1 MVRCMSAAHPGGTP
15 ERHFPDAGGGTGP
28 GRPEAEAP
36 PAAGWY
42 PTPSGEQ
49 RYWDGAQWLALP
61 PPPDAAPSSPGM
73 RPDGPRSERRG
84 RTTWLLIAVAA
95 VLLVGLV
102 GAGIAWKISDDE
114 QKAQAAAQAAA
125 EQSAAAASEEQARQE
140 AAAASSAAA
149 AQEAADDA
157 ERASRLASV
166 SEIEASV
173 QTMAEGHAADGIIDG
188 PILEVT
194 CSPVGGGSTDDLTQQ
209 TTVFECFAAYQDNGD
224 GTMSGYT
231 YNATMNWSTG
241 SYTYGL
247 GEA

>member
-1 MVRCMSAAHPGGTP
+1 MSAATPGGTP
-15 ERHFPDAGGGTGP
+15 EQHTSEVISGTSGNDH
-28 GRPEAEAP
+28 ATADVP

-42 PTPSGEQ
+42 PTPTGEH
-49 RYWDGAQWLALP
+49 RYWDGNQWLALP
-61 PPPDAAPSSPGM
+61 PPPDATPLSPEM
-73 RPDGPRSERRG
+73 RPSGSGLKSRG
-84 RTTWLLIAVAA
+84 RTKWLLVAGAA
-95 VLLVGLV
+95 VLLIGLI
-102 GAGIAWKISDDE
+102 GGGIAWKIADNE
-114 QKAQAAAQAAA
+114 RQAEAAAQAAA
-125 EQSAAAASEEQARQE
+125 EQSAAAASEEQAQQE

-149 AQEAADDA
+149 AQERADDA

-166 SEIEASV
+166 AEIEASV
-173 QTMAEGHAADGIIDG
+173 KAMAEGHAADGIIDG

-209 TTVFECFAAYQDNGD
+209 TTVFECFAAYRDNGD

-247 GEA
+247 GEP

>member
-1 MVRCMSAAHPGGTP
+1 MSAATPGGPP
-15 ERHFPDAGGGTGP
+15 EQDTSDVEGGPSGSGQARADA
-28 GRPEAEAP
+28 AP
-36 PAAGWY
+36 PPGWY
-42 PTPSGEQ
+42 PTPSGDQ
-49 RYWDGAQWLALP
+49 RYWNGDQWLALP
-61 PPPDAAPSSPGM
+61 PPPDAAPSVPGAL
-73 RPDGPRSERRG
+73 PGGPVSRNRA
-84 RTTWLLIAVAA
+84 RTKWLLIAGAA
-95 VLLVGLV
+95 LLLIGLI
-102 GAGIAWKISDDE
+102 GGGIAWKIADDE
-114 QKAQAAAQAAA
+114 RKAEVAAQAAA
-125 EQSAAAASEEQARQE
+125 EQSAAEASEEQARQE

-149 AQEAADDA
+149 AQERADDA

-166 SEIEASV
+166 SEIESSV

-209 TTVFECFAAYQDNGD
+209 TTVFECFAAYRDNGD

-247 GEA
+247 GEP